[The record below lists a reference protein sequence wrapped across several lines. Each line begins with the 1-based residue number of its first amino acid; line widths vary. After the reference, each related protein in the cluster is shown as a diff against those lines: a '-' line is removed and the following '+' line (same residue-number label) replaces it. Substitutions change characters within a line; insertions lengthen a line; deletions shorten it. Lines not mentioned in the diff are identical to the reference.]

1 MHIIQR
7 CALMLFLSLST
18 TAMAEPAPFVCVHEK
33 DHLPALDPLADSW
46 YREAAALAKPGT
58 RRPWA
63 RIVELYGKAVERN
76 HWKAMHNLAA
86 LYRTGW
92 PGSIEQDRQKS
103 LDLYQRMIDLGVP
116 QGFYNMAAMIGNK
129 AGVRNP
135 ATDGLT
141 FLDKAARMGNPA
153 ALTELGKLYIYYGKK
168 EDLGL
173 QYTRCAAEQGY
184 GLANHELALYYEILK
199 GNFPLALQHYQ
210 IAFSQGHRP
219 AAFLMM
225 RVFDKE
231 TPRHTAMWYTPD
243 EKLTALY
250 TDLLTQLVNDPD
262 IRFPTLMKDHPLP
275 PHPTQGYDAERPDW
289 KPEQGGE
296 SITP

>member
-1 MHIIQR
+1 MHFINGFINR
-7 CALMLFLSLST
+7 FALMLFLSLGTS
-18 TAMAEPAPFVCVHEK
+18 AMAKPAPFVCVHEK

-46 YREAAALAKPGT
+46 YREAAALAKPDT
-58 RRPWA
+58 LRPWA
-63 RIVELYGKAVERN
+63 RIVELYSKAVERD

-129 AGVRNP
+129 AGVKNP

-184 GLANHELALYYEILK
+184 GQANYELALYYKILK
-199 GNFPLALQHYQ
+199 DNFPIALQHYQ
-210 IAFSQGHRP
+210 VALSQGHQS
-219 AAFLMM
+219 AALIMKY
-225 RVFDKE
+225 VFSSNSK
-231 TPRHTAMWYTPD
+231 PHFRMWYTPND
-243 EKLTALY
+243 SLY
-250 TDLLTQLVNDPD
+250 EVYAEYYSQLRNDPD

-289 KPEQGGE
+289 KPEHAR
-296 SITP
+296 P

>member
-1 MHIIQR
+1 MHFINR
-7 CALMLFLSLST
+7 FVLMLFLSLGTS
-18 TAMAEPAPFVCVHEK
+18 AMAKPAPFVCVHEK

-46 YREAAALAKPGT
+46 YREAAALAKPDT
-58 RRPWA
+58 LRPWA
-63 RIVELYGKAVERN
+63 RIVELYGKAVERD

-103 LDLYQRMIDLGVP
+103 LDLYQRMIDLDVP

-184 GLANHELALYYEILK
+184 GQANYELALYYEILK
-199 GNFPLALQHYQ
+199 SNYPIALQHYQ
-210 IAFSQGHRP
+210 VALSQGHSSS
-219 AAFLMM
+219 ALVMKYAFSSSSKPNS
-225 RVFDKE
+225 R
-231 TPRHTAMWYTPD
+231 MWYAPD
-243 EKLTALY
+243 DSLY
-250 TDLLTQLVNDPD
+250 EVYAEYYSQLRNDPD
-262 IRFPTLMKDHPLP
+262 IRFPILMKDHPLP

>member
-1 MHIIQR
+1 MNNKRPQWLSPSTTQGEWMHIIQR
-7 CALMLFLSLST
+7 CALMLFLTVGT

-63 RIVELYGKAVERN
+63 RIVELYGKAVERD

-129 AGVRNP
+129 AGVKNP

-184 GLANHELALYYEILK
+184 GLANHELALYYKILK

-219 AAFLMM
+219 AA
-225 RVFDKE
+225 
-231 TPRHTAMWYTPD
+231 A
-243 EKLTALY
+243 
-250 TDLLTQLVNDPD
+250 
-262 IRFPTLMKDHPLP
+262 
-275 PHPTQGYDAERPDW
+275 AECREHVRQ
-289 KPEQGGE
+289 KRG
-296 SITP
+296 

>member
-1 MHIIQR
+1 MHFINR
-7 CALMLFLSLST
+7 FALMLFLSLGT

-46 YREAAALAKPGT
+46 YREAAALAKPDT
-58 RRPWA
+58 LRPWA
-63 RIVELYGKAVERN
+63 RIVELYSKAVERD

-184 GLANHELALYYEILK
+184 GQANYELALYYKILK
-199 GNFPLALQHYQ
+199 DNFPSALQHYQ
-210 IAFSQGHRP
+210 VALSQGHHS
-219 AAFLMM
+219 AALIMKY
-225 RVFDKE
+225 VFSSNSK
-231 TPRHTAMWYTPD
+231 PHFRMWYTPND
-243 EKLTALY
+243 SLY
-250 TDLLTQLVNDPD
+250 EVYAEYYSQLRKV
-262 IRFPTLMKDHPLP
+262 
-275 PHPTQGYDAERPDW
+275 
-289 KPEQGGE
+289 
-296 SITP
+296 